1 MMDRRTF
8 LVGLAWSASA
18 MAIGREAHADD
29 ISDTLAEI
37 TKARAGLKSLVAPFS
52 QEREMGLLSTS
63 IKSEGEMTLV
73 RPDRLRWELKAPD
86 AITYWVTPEGFAY
99 ANADG
104 SKTIGRGGAG
114 NFAAGLSDMLVLL
127 GGDLDKLR
135 SRYAISIPK
144 RDGTGVVV
152 RAKPTAPDIS
162 KLFKSLEMTAGPELW
177 TVKSFTLEE
186 ANGDRSTVTFTK
198 LQRDVAVDAARMR
211 PPK

>member
-1 MMDRRTF
+1 MERRTF
-8 LVGLAWSASA
+8 LMSLAAATSTLVFGSFA
-18 MAIGREAHADD
+18 RADD
-29 ISDTLAEI
+29 VGDILALI
-37 TKARAGLKSLVAPFS
+37 TKGRTGMKTLLATFT

-86 AITYWVTPEGFAY
+86 AITYWVTPEGFGY

-104 SKTIGRGGAG
+104 AKTIGKGGAG

-127 GGDLDKLR
+127 GGDLEKLR
-135 SRYAISIPK
+135 TRYAITIPK
-144 RDGTGVVV
+144 NDATGILV
-152 RAKPTAPDIS
+152 RAKPTAPDVA

-186 ANGDRSTVTFTK
+186 ANGDRSVVTFSK
-198 LQRDVAVDAARMR
+198 LQRDVAVDPARMK
-211 PPK
+211 PPAK